1 MIIRSDGQIVRPVM
15 FSRHGPD
22 EALRGEDVAVITI
35 DRKLHGRKTLSAR
48 VTPKGLRRESPE
60 ECTLHSGIIQTARD
74 FVLSRFTV
82 YLPKLL

>member
-1 MIIRSDGQIVRPVM
+1 M

-48 VTPKGLRRESPE
+48 VTPKASAASLRRNAPF
-60 ECTLHSGIIQTARD
+60 TAG
-74 FVLSRFTV
+74 
-82 YLPKLL
+82 